1 VPVVAEG
8 ALDNPAVRILAG
20 REGKLMRQEIAKYRK
35 DPAGYIKDLTGKRP
49 AVDDADLPPK
59 VVAVKKDVRRDV
71 EETLQALIKDLRIF
85 SGSNIAAAFV
95 ALICAVLA
103 PTPIRPLLLMLSFA
117 LVGGVVLCS
126 WLYVDNMS
134 FFSIL
139 TRMHMGWEYPAVL
152 LIVSFYVWKGMP
164 KLGLADTLSDSSQG
178 KQE

>member
-1 VPVVAEG
+1 
-8 ALDNPAVRILAG
+8 
-20 REGKLMRQEIAKYRK
+20 
-35 DPAGYIKDLTGKRP
+35 
-49 AVDDADLPPK
+49 
-59 VVAVKKDVRRDV
+59 
-71 EETLQALIKDLRIF
+71 
-85 SGSNIAAAFV
+85 
-95 ALICAVLA
+95 
-103 PTPIRPLLLMLSFA
+103 MLSFA

-164 KLGLADTLSDSSQG
+164 KRGLADTVSDSSQG